1 MLVSGRWHGGHAQQ
15 AGNVK
20 LPTPMIPGAVPGSQV
35 SVCMC
40 QSRQACSMLMIFEH
54 MSGYLWTSSI
64 SEPAA
69 FGAEKQK
76 RDGTWPG
83 MRWVMEKLP

>member
-1 MLVSGRWHGGHAQQ
+1 
-15 AGNVK
+15 
-20 LPTPMIPGAVPGSQV
+20 
-35 SVCMC
+35 
-40 QSRQACSMLMIFEH
+40 MLMISEH

-76 RDGTWPG
+76 RDGIWPG